1 MKLLMVAIHDAKSE
15 SFGRPLFVRTFGEAE
30 RSFRD
35 VVNDGKSDYAK
46 HPEDFTLFEVG
57 AFDDVSGVV
66 TPLASPRSLGGA
78 VTFIVTDP
86 RQLSLMKAEA

>member
-1 MKLLMVAIHDAKSE
+1 MIAIHDAKSE
-15 SFGRPLFVRTFGEAE
+15 SFGRPLFVRAYGEAE

-57 AFDDVSGVV
+57 SFDDATGVLV
-66 TPLASPRSLGGA
+66 GLAAPRSLGTA
-78 VTFIVTDP
+78 VAFVVTDP
-86 RQLSLMKAEA
+86 AQLQLLRSEA